1 MQSRSMKKS
10 NQKAKDTHFAPAE
23 RASSKQ
29 VEQLVEKI
37 IEDPVVHTVLKAV
50 DGFVVILNPQR
61 QALAANE
68 TFLKTMGLDVSEC
81 LGRRPG
87 EILSCVHYPEG
98 PDGCGTSRHCSKCGA
113 VLAILASQSQNAPA
127 EGECLLTRR
136 VDGRLEALEFKV
148 RSTPVTVGDNKVLA
162 FVLQDIS
169 ASKRHQ
175 ALERIFFH
183 DLLNIVGGLRGYLEL
198 IQGELQRD
206 VKYLTPRVAD
216 LVERLQQEIQDHRV
230 LIEAERGEL
239 KVLPA
244 LVHASEVLSS
254 LENIFAGHDAASG
267 RKFLTKTAPSEAWM
281 TVDIT
286 LLLRVLA
293 NMVKNALEAVDEGGI
308 VTAGFEW
315 RQDRPGFWVHN
326 PGVIPEDIALQI
338 FQRSFSTKEGL
349 GRGLGTYSMKLI
361 GENYLQAEVSFS
373 STDEDG
379 TYFYILLPPS
389 AKKE

>member
-1 MQSRSMKKS
+1 
-10 NQKAKDTHFAPAE
+10 
-23 RASSKQ
+23 
-29 VEQLVEKI
+29 
-37 IEDPVVHTVLKAV
+37 
-50 DGFVVILNPQR
+50 
-61 QALAANE
+61 
-68 TFLKTMGLDVSEC
+68 
-81 LGRRPG
+81 
-87 EILSCVHYPEG
+87 
-98 PDGCGTSRHCSKCGA
+98 
-113 VLAILASQSQNAPA
+113 
-127 EGECLLTRR
+127 
-136 VDGRLEALEFKV
+136 
-148 RSTPVTVGDNKVLA
+148 
-162 FVLQDIS
+162 
-169 ASKRHQ
+169 
-175 ALERIFFH
+175 
-183 DLLNIVGGLRGYLEL
+183 
-198 IQGELQRD
+198 
-206 VKYLTPRVAD
+206 LTPRVAD

-254 LENIFAGHDAASG
+254 LENIFAGHEAASE

-293 NMVKNALEAVDEGGI
+293 NMVKNALEAVDAGGT

-315 RQDRPGFWVHN
+315 RRDRPGFWVHN
-326 PGVIPEDIALQI
+326 AGVIPENIALQI

-379 TYFYILLPPS
+379 TCFYILLPPS